1 MKKILITLRDIT
13 ETGGGERVCANLSNA
28 LSDSYEIKIVSFH
41 KKEDHITY
49 SLNPNIS
56 VEFLSKGAQRSS
68 NLFKRFLNKTIIRV
82 FLSLK
87 ASSVIKRYKPDIVF
101 CNDGTFMPIVKTKG
115 IRYIRLWHLI
125 APKKKKKVFDKYDQL
140 VILSDKQIDIW
151 KKYHSNIKV
160 IPNFTEKKTQGNAD
174 YGRKVVLSVGR
185 IDNGDQKGFFR
196 LVEIWKIVQDD
207 KSFADWKLRIVGSGP
222 QKEAL
227 EEKIRQLNIADSIEI
242 KPFTSKIEEEYMRSS
257 IYAMSSRFEG
267 FPMVLLE
274 SALFGLPEVSFDINT
289 GPSDIISDGESG
301 FLVPDNDLET
311 FAEKLKTLMRD
322 EDLRQRF
329 GIKSKEIVSS
339 RFSKERIVGEWKG
352 LFDGMMR
359 SDKL

>member
-1 MKKILITLRDIT
+1 MRKILITLRDIT

-28 LSDSYEIKIVSFH
+28 LSDFYEIKIVSFH
-41 KKEDHITY
+41 QKEEHITY
-49 SLNPNIS
+49 SLNPNFS

-115 IRYIRLWHLI
+115 IRYIRLWHLN
-125 APKKKKKVFDKYDQL
+125 APKKKKKVFGRYDSL
-140 VILSDKQIDIW
+140 VVLSEKQIDVW
-151 KKYHSNIKV
+151 RQYHRNIKV
-160 IPNFTEKKTQGNAD
+160 IPNFLVEMPDKITDYTQKT
-174 YGRKVVLSVGR
+174 VISVGR
-185 IDNGDQKGFFR
+185 IDNGDQKGFLR

-207 KSFADWKLRIVGSGP
+207 KFFADWRLRIVGSGP
-222 QKEAL
+222 QKKAL

-242 KPFTSKIEEEYMRSS
+242 KPFTSKIEEEYMQSS
-257 IYAMSSRFEG
+257 IYVMTSKFEG
-267 FPMVLLE
+267 FGMVLVE
-274 SALFGLPEVSFDINT
+274 SAAYGLPAVAFDINA

-301 FLVPDNDLET
+301 FLVSDNDLET
-311 FAEKLKTLMRD
+311 FAEKMKTLMRD

-339 RFSKERIVGEWKG
+339 RFSKERIVGEWRG
-352 LFDGMMR
+352 LFDGMI
-359 SDKL
+359 

>member
-41 KKEDHITY
+41 QKEKHITY

-101 CNDGTFMPIVKTKG
+101 CNDGTFMPIVKDKG
-115 IRYIRLWHLI
+115 IRYIRLWHLN
-125 APKKKKKVFDKYDQL
+125 APKKKKKVFGRYDSL
-140 VILSDKQIDIW
+140 VVLSEKQIDVW
-151 KKYHSNIKV
+151 RQYHRNIKV
-160 IPNFTEKKTQGNAD
+160 IPNYTQKT
-174 YGRKVVLSVGR
+174 VISVGR
-185 IDNGDQKGFFR
+185 IDNGDQKGFLR

-207 KSFADWKLRIVGSGP
+207 KSFADWRLRIVGSGQ
-222 QKEAL
+222 QKKAL

-242 KPFTSKIEEEYMRSS
+242 KPFTSKIEEEYMQSS
-257 IYAMSSRFEG
+257 IYVMTSKFEG
-267 FPMVLLE
+267 FGMVLVE
-274 SALFGLPEVSFDINT
+274 SAAYGLPAVAFDINA

-301 FLVPDNDLET
+301 FLVSDNDLET
-311 FAEKLKTLMRD
+311 FAEKMKTLMRD

-352 LFDGMMR
+352 LFDGMI
-359 SDKL
+359 